1 LRRHRATI
9 EHASRNAEHR
19 LAAEPKLPVQKVF
32 YEEFAKALHGARQ
45 SQVYERRLREAFA
58 SLANPMPVIDWTL
71 AARRLKAVPSHAAIV
86 VVKTWANSW
95 ATSDRYHDGKL
106 EFCCFGCF
114 PERDRLEHYVACES
128 LWGIVSAVTR
138 IACPAGALERMCIEN
153 PTRINI
159 MNLLVAHGTYHTMK
173 LEYLDQVRAAQA
185 LSNKDPLLELATEIA
200 KVLALKWSNL
210 HPLEAKLHGPSSSA
224 GGETARSSVD
234 PRARHQVGT
243 ADVDA
248 SPVWPHRRCAD
259 ETQTPAGTEE
269 VATGSPQIALASD
282 PSSVGPQSAEDY
294 CEPECSD
301 LPAGSHH
308 PCCVLHLL
316 NLEAET
322 LPVNMTAPRL
332 CS

>member
-1 LRRHRATI
+1 MVH
-9 EHASRNAEHR
+9 
-19 LAAEPKLPVQKVF
+19 LPF
-32 YEEFAKALHGARQ
+32 
-45 SQVYERRLREAFA
+45 
-58 SLANPMPVIDWTL
+58 
-71 AARRLKAVPSHAAIV
+71 
-86 VVKTWANSW
+86 
-95 ATSDRYHDGKL
+95 
-106 EFCCFGCF
+106 
-114 PERDRLEHYVACES
+114 
-128 LWGIVSAVTR
+128 
-138 IACPAGALERMCIEN
+138 
-153 PTRINI
+153 
-159 MNLLVAHGTYHTMK
+159 
-173 LEYLDQVRAAQA
+173 
-185 LSNKDPLLELATEIA
+185 
-200 KVLALKWSNL
+200 
-210 HPLEAKLHGPSSSA
+210 A

-322 LPVNMTAPRL
+322 LPVNMNAPRL